1 MSMPPPSP
9 SRSAALWARWK
20 RLAHRAA
27 EIQAYVLLTVLY
39 FVVVVPIGMM
49 RRSASQALLGGSGQ
63 PSWHRRTPDDAPTD
77 PLQEARRQF

>member
-1 MSMPPPSP
+1 M
-9 SRSAALWARWK
+9 
-20 RLAHRAA
+20 
-27 EIQAYVLLTVLY
+27 LLTVLY